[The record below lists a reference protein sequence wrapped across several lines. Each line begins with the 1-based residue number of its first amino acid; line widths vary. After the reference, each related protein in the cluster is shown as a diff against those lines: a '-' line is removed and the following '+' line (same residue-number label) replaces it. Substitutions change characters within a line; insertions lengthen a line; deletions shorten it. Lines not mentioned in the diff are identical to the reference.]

1 MCRVC
6 VRLYFSPLTNPRR
19 LEQDHD
25 SPHAGP
31 LDDLADAGARNS
43 ESPGYVCVISAPKE
57 ILEQIG
63 VFFAVFR
70 HAKPWPPNGFRLP
83 FLLHLIITL
92 APALLLSLC
101 R

>member
-1 MCRVC
+1 
-6 VRLYFSPLTNPRR
+6 
-19 LEQDHD
+19 
-25 SPHAGP
+25 
-31 LDDLADAGARNS
+31 
-43 ESPGYVCVISAPKE
+43 
-57 ILEQIG
+57 LEQIG